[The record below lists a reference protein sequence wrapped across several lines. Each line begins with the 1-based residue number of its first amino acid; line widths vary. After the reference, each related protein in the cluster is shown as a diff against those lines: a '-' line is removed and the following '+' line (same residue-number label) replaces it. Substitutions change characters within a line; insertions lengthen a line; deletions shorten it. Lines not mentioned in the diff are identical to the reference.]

1 MTNFIRQV
9 SIAVWNKLGISLVWK
24 MEWRCVMRLHL
35 NGFDDDGSD
44 RLVCLSV
51 VVAVLALTAA
61 AVLYLGL
68 VYQAPATTA
77 ARVLLSAPL

>member
-1 MTNFIRQV
+1 
-9 SIAVWNKLGISLVWK
+9 
-24 MEWRCVMRLHL
+24 MRLHL
-35 NGFDDDGSD
+35 NGFDDDSSD

-68 VYQAPATTA
+68 VYQAPATTS